1 MHEFQQ
7 EHFDLEALSVRL
19 RAGHFVGE
27 RTAFVS
33 HRVVNTPIVFERSL
47 GLSRDAVIDGYIEH
61 FRRAMAAQ
69 APEIVLLSG
78 GRDSRHIFL
87 ELVATGRKPRLAI
100 TVDLPLSQDAEIAA
114 RLCARA
120 GVSHQVLTLNG
131 RLSNWEREK
140 NRLTALSAV
149 EHAWLIPLR
158 RHIADVVVYDGIG
171 GDVLSAGLLQS
182 RALFER
188 FATNPDGYASEF
200 LGSNAIDRVLP
211 GVFSMDSAH
220 AQVRAEMQRVGRA
233 VNPLATFLFWNRTM
247 RYIASAPLGARRVI
261 TPYLEP
267 TLFEFLSRIPPEFT
281 WDHDLHTETI
291 ARAYPEWA
299 DIPYSG
305 KRSGRQH
312 GVMRRFGLDALLG
325 TSWRNSTLAASLL
338 ALVGSDS
345 DRYKWA
351 AQLAFYL
358 EQLMRADPRDY
369 AFDPRFVT
377 GEHLRCRAV
386 TNFLPA

>member
-1 MHEFQQ
+1 
-7 EHFDLEALSVRL
+7 
-19 RAGHFVGE
+19 
-27 RTAFVS
+27 
-33 HRVVNTPIVFERSL
+33 
-47 GLSRDAVIDGYIEH
+47 
-61 FRRAMAAQ
+61 
-69 APEIVLLSG
+69 
-78 GRDSRHIFL
+78 
-87 ELVATGRKPRLAI
+87 
-100 TVDLPLSQDAEIAA
+100 
-114 RLCARA
+114 
-120 GVSHQVLTLNG
+120 
-131 RLSNWEREK
+131 
-140 NRLTALSAV
+140 
-149 EHAWLIPLR
+149 
-158 RHIADVVVYDGIG
+158 
-171 GDVLSAGLLQS
+171 
-182 RALFER
+182 
-188 FATNPDGYASEF
+188 
-200 LGSNAIDRVLP
+200 
-211 GVFSMDSAH
+211 
-220 AQVRAEMQRVGRA
+220 
-233 VNPLATFLFWNRTM
+233 M

-351 AQLAFYL
+351 AQLAFFL
-358 EQLMRADPRDY
+358 EQLMRADPLDY